1 MIIIWCHVWYGFV
14 NNGSSYKM
22 SIGLCILLIW
32 ITVCYS
38 LGGGFRQEIISSV
51 LIIFIFYNYLI
62 EIYASYI
69 K

>member
-22 SIGLCILLIW
+22 SIGLCVLLIW

-38 LGGGFRQEIISSV
+38 LEGGGISSRNNFQCV
-51 LIIFIFYNYLI
+51 DNFYIL
-62 EIYASYI
+62 
-69 K
+69 